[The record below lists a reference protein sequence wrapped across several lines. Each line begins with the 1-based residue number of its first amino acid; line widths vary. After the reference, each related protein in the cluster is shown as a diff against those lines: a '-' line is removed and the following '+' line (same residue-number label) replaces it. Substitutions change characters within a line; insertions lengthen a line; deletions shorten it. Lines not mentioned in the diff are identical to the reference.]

1 MSRFLT
7 IVLIGAGVGLNFVG
21 QDALAEDASS
31 TTILPQTTIRF
42 GGPDAVPSQLRNDAR
57 KKDTLTG
64 QDVLLSYREWK
75 ERFRERTGISYTL
88 DYTTAGLF
96 PSNTIS
102 GENSFNSGA
111 VRFYGQW
118 ELVGRGSDNTGTFV
132 WKVENRHGY
141 SGPPVSAAAADIG
154 LAGAMLSSLSD
165 AGNRLTNF
173 YWKQNLRGGRLE
185 IIGGMLDVTDWT
197 DVYAL
202 ASPWTGFFNFAFG
215 TGGAAMALPDD
226 AALGLFVNG
235 MITDNLYFV
244 TGFADA
250 NADSTDPMNG
260 FDTIGDGEFFKT
272 LEIGWV
278 TSQDRFYLDNT
289 HLTLWHIDERQAA
302 GVPDGWGVNFS
313 YSRSF
318 DEKWMPFF
326 RAGYAKD
333 GGTILQKS
341 VSAGFAHH
349 FGAGDSLLGFG
360 VNWGQPNETTY
371 GPGLSDQYTVELFTR
386 LQVSENIQITPDVQ
400 YIKNPALNPTANHS
414 LVLGLRMR
422 AVF

>member
-1 MSRFLT
+1 MDNFQK
-7 IVLIGAGVGLNFVG
+7 VVVIGAGIGLSFLTQQVS
-21 QDALAEDASS
+21 AEDLNS
-31 TTILPQTTIRF
+31 TIIPSETILQF

-57 KKDTLTG
+57 QKDSLTG

-102 GENSFNSGA
+102 GDDRFTSGA

-118 ELVGRGSDNTGTFV
+118 ELVGRGTPNTGTFV

-141 SGPPVSAAAADIG
+141 SDKPVSAAAGDVG

-173 YWKQNLRGGRLE
+173 YWKQNLRDGRLE

-202 ASPWTGFFNFAFG
+202 ASPWTGFSNFAFG

-226 AALGLFVNG
+226 AALGVFVNG

-250 NADSTDPMNG
+250 NADSTDPLEG

-289 HLTLWHIDERQAA
+289 HVTLWHIDEREDA

-313 YSRSF
+313 YSRSIG
-318 DEKWMPFF
+318 EKWMPFF
-326 RAGYAKD
+326 RAGYSQD

-360 VNWGQPNETTY
+360 INWGQPNETTY
-371 GPGLSDQYTVELFTR
+371 GSGLSDQYTAELFTR
-386 LQVSENIQITPDVQ
+386 LQVTENIQITPGIQ
-400 YIKNPALNPTANHS
+400 YIKNPALNPTEDHS
-414 LVLGLRMR
+414 VVLGLRVR
-422 AVF
+422 FVF